1 VFDLL
6 FVVIGISVLLGLLAH
21 AASREDIN
29 NRASLETLRRRRQ
42 VAAAQESRRP
52 HR

>member
-21 AASREDIN
+21 AASCEDIN
-29 NRASLETLRRRRQ
+29 NRVSLETLQRRRQ
-42 VAAAQESRRP
+42 LAAAQENRRP
-52 HR
+52 QR

>member
-1 VFDLL
+1 MFDLL

-21 AASREDIN
+21 AASREDTN
-29 NRASLETLRRRRQ
+29 NRVSLERLHLRRQ
-42 VAAAQESRRP
+42 IAAAQESRRP